1 MVIKVIKE
9 GPDPSVVK
17 QVVCSHCG
25 ATLEYTPIDVQQRS
39 YTDYGGDS
47 DTSYW
52 INCPKC
58 SSHISVRNPLL
69 RS

>member
-1 MVIKVIKE
+1 MVKVVKD

-17 QVVCSHCG
+17 QVVCGKCG
-25 ATLEYTPIDVQQRS
+25 AALEYIPLDVKERS

-47 DTSYW
+47 DTTYW

-58 SSHISVRNPLL
+58 SNHISVGNPIL